1 MTEQQKSALKLLS
14 AMVIIILLPVLFFH
28 FIGENPTKKVS
39 NATGQIAIVNEDT
52 GNKKSDK
59 EYFLGRDVSAILAE
73 RPDYE
78 WTVVDRSVAENG
90 LADRKY
96 DAIIYI
102 PSDFSS
108 NILSYDHDRP
118 QKAELKF
125 RVQDRLDA
133 VNKEKVQRELQD
145 AQKTMS
151 KKMSSMY
158 WNVVQDEIQGI
169 RKKFNGIVNK
179 ESEFQNAMYNFYKPS
194 SNDLAGEVKSQKDM
208 IDNLEKSINQTK
220 ETSKDRNSS
229 VKSSKE
235 ELGEFVKN
243 VDQFK
248 TYQQNQTKLLQQ
260 AQTQNEKQLTTGLES
275 INKNQGTSTTLFK
288 DQTQGLTSSLNQLDK
303 GVSNSSTAFE
313 KLMNA
318 RTTLPGQQ
326 LESINGLQ
334 SSLIKDYQTDA
345 RTQNLNTIQSFLI
358 EERENLAKKPEDDS
372 DPEQDDKENSED
384 KEDQK
389 HDEEQK
395 HEEDDEED
403 QPKIDL
409 KEQQDELTQI
419 SNELKALSDG
429 LPENTDQNDHKDQS
443 QSPSQQSDQQE
454 SSQSSEPAESQESSS
469 NQKQADGVVDLK
481 KQLKDASARLEK
493 VEETLGTKQDEHNEK
508 VKVRLDK
515 LSEKI
520 DDLNS
525 QIEELEKGSRE
536 SQEFKNQMKDYI
548 QKKEQNLLK
557 SDITE
562 ERKEELKKV
571 FEFDIKVD
579 NADNLLSYYYFLSL
593 FEATA
598 FNSLNPD
605 PSEGF
610 MSNHQS
616 EVKKVLEVSE
626 EESGNWT
633 ELNNNMLTSK
643 QDVDKYKKGM
653 ETFVDTYS
661 RKVLEKHNAVKDEV
675 GKMSEKAKSVSD
687 LLNNPAKA
695 GTTIESGDSTDGKM
709 VLSLQD
715 NVGKEVFQLSEM
727 LDSLSDD
734 QSGVIKYTNNIHDSV
749 NNVQNK
755 ADTLNSNWGK
765 NVNTTKLVRKDVY
778 GILKNGFNGND
789 NYVHDYLA
797 NPLKISGD
805 VPESKAQNVPPVVIL
820 VIIMISSLLIGY
832 FSHYYQKAP
841 LLVRGAL
848 FGILNIIV
856 GLMISLFGLNIY
868 SLADDQAIMWSIFTI
883 MLLVASSAVIR
894 STFMLGSIAGGITT
908 AAMILFYVAPLLD
921 LAMPNFSFENPVST
935 VYMSIQY
942 GTGGLFTLGTGALV
956 LIAIVAMAVP
966 FVVSFAK
973 SRTEESESDH
983 EA

>member
-118 QKAELKF
+118 QKAELKY

-158 WNVVQDEIQGI
+158 WNVVQDEIKGI

-208 IDNLEKSINQTK
+208 INNLKESINQTK

-248 TYQQNQTKLLQQ
+248 TYQQKQTQLLKE

-275 INKNQGTSTTLFK
+275 INQNQETGVKLFNNGTE
-288 DQTQGLTSSLNQLDK
+288 GLTSSLNQLQQ

-334 SSLIKDYQTDA
+334 SSLLKDYQTDA
-345 RTQNLNTIQSFLI
+345 RTQNLNTIQSLLI
-358 EERENLAKKPEDDS
+358 DEREKIAEKPADDS
-372 DPEQDDKENSED
+372 DPEQDDKENSEN

-389 HDEEQK
+389 HEDEQK
-395 HEEDDEED
+395 HEEDDDED

-429 LPENTDQNDHKDQS
+429 LPENTGQNDHKDQS

-454 SSQSSEPAESQESSS
+454 SNQSSEPAESQESSS
-469 NQKQADGVVDLK
+469 DQKQADGVVDLK
-481 KQLKDASARLEK
+481 EQLKDASARLEK

-536 SQEFKNQMKDYI
+536 SQEFKSQMKDYI

-571 FEFDIKVD
+571 FEFDIKVN

-593 FEATA
+593 FEATV
-598 FNSLNPD
+598 FDSLNPD
-605 PSEGF
+605 PSKSLI
-610 MSNHQS
+610 SNHQS

-653 ETFVDTYS
+653 ETFVQTYS
-661 RKVLEKHNAVKDEV
+661 GKVEEKHNAVKDEV
-675 GKMSEKAKSVSD
+675 KKVSEKAKSVSD
-687 LLNNPAKA
+687 LLNKPAKD
-695 GTTIESGDSTDGKM
+695 GTIIESGDSTDGKM

-715 NVGKEVFQLSEM
+715 NVGKGVLQLSEM

-749 NNVQNK
+749 NDVQNK

-820 VIIMISSLLIGY
+820 VIILISSLLIGY

-908 AAMILFYVAPLLD
+908 AVMILFYVAPLLD

-942 GTGGLFTLGTGALV
+942 GTGGLFALGTGALV
-956 LIAIVAMAVP
+956 LITIVVMAVP